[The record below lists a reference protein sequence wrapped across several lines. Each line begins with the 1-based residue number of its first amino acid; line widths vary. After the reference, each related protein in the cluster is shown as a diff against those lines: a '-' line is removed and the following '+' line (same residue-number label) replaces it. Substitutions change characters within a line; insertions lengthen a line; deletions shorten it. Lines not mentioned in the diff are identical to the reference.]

1 MHSLNASSVASLPQA
16 IDVARQR
23 RCGQATSTFSHQQ
36 TASAKK
42 KKNGQNRNYSFL
54 RKRKEERSKPELLF
68 SAQAQRKRRTVKTGT
83 TSFCASANKKETN
96 DLDLKALQTFRRT
109 YRPRKSSHV
118 HRVRDG
124 LGPLSAVILGSL
136 SAVISGSLS
145 AVTNFENRSTF
156 DKVTAISRVLCFFFK
171 NTVYL
176 HCVFTLRLKKTR
188 HFAYGCNFIQC

>member
-1 MHSLNASSVASLPQA
+1 MRPGDINFQP
-16 IDVARQR
+16 
-23 RCGQATSTFSHQQ
+23 
-36 TASAKK
+36 SADCK
-42 KKNGQNRNYSFL
+42 
-54 RKRKEERSKPELLF
+54 RKEKEERSKPELLF
-68 SAQAQRKRRTVKTGT
+68 SAQAQRKRSTVKTGT

-136 SAVISGSLS
+136 SAV
-145 AVTNFENRSTF
+145 TNFENRSTF